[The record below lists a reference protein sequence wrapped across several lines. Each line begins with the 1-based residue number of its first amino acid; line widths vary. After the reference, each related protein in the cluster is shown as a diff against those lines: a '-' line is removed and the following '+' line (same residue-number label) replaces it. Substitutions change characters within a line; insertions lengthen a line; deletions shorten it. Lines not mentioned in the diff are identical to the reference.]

1 MTDRLGGVSRILAIR
16 LGGIG
21 DIVLAIPA
29 LRRIRQALG
38 ADSVTLLT
46 DTRYL
51 ELVELITDIDDAIG
65 VDRVAM
71 EGESWIRRG
80 RDLIALGRDLRSRRL
95 DLAID
100 LHGFP
105 ESNLLGAFSGARHR
119 IGICRS
125 DKVCLHACFDL
136 ESARVDP
143 GMHLE
148 DVYARVAGRLV
159 GEAGTLD
166 ESPLLE
172 VPDALRGWA
181 RQTLGP
187 APVVSL
193 FVGASR
199 RKHRWTVPGFA
210 QVARFALDRLGAT
223 VCVLAGTTAEEQA
236 QAEEILVSVGAG
248 DRIRLLKDRTLSELA
263 ALISVSDLLVSNDS
277 GPMHIG
283 PALGVPTIG
292 IMTTQSAVR
301 YAPRGSHASSI
312 DARRVADIE
321 PTRVVQVIER
331 VWSAKPGA
339 AI

>member
-1 MTDRLGGVSRILAIR
+1 MDTLGGVSRILAVR

-38 ADSVTLLT
+38 ASSLTLLT

-51 ELVELITDIDDAIG
+51 SLVDLIRDIDDAIE
-65 VDRVAM
+65 VDRIAM
-71 EGESWIRRG
+71 ERESWIRRG
-80 RDLIALGRDLRSRRL
+80 RDLIHLGLELRSRRF

-105 ESNLLGAFSGARHR
+105 ESNLFCGFSGARHR
-119 IGICRS
+119 VGIRRS
-125 DKVCLHACFDL
+125 DKVYLHACFDL
-136 ESARVDP
+136 EPAGVDP

-148 DVYARVAGRLV
+148 DVYAAVAGRLV
-159 GEAGTLD
+159 GEAGTLN

-172 VPDALRGWA
+172 VPDALRAWA

-187 APVVSL
+187 GPIVSL

-199 RKHRWTVPGFA
+199 RKHRWTAPGFA
-210 QVARFALDRLGAT
+210 EVARFARDHLGAS
-223 VCVLAGTTAEEQA
+223 VSVLAGTTPVEKAL
-236 QAEEILVSVGAG
+236 AEEILAEVGAS

-263 ALISVSDLLVSNDS
+263 AVISESDLMVSNDS

-283 PALGVPTIG
+283 SALGVPTVG
-292 IMTTQSAVR
+292 IMTTNSAIR
-301 YAPRGSHASSI
+301 YAPRGPNTRCI
-312 DARRVADIE
+312 ETRRLTEIG
-321 PTRVVQVIER
+321 PGRVVQAMGEI
-331 VWSAKPGA
+331 WSGRKEH
-339 AI
+339 IS